1 MTIIEQIAH
10 VWDAFQRSHPVIRS
24 QFWTALALTVL
35 QWVLLILAFSTEL
48 DRFNAFRLAL
58 GPAGSGQV
66 AFYMLAPFFLLPK
79 GRPRTRMFVW
89 FFFTIHFVL
98 EFVRAV
104 FIYDQPS
111 MFAPPSYWWV
121 VMIALFLVFV
131 ASLYLPSVSRF
142 LKQAAQDGK

>member
-1 MTIIEQIAH
+1 MKDQITH
-10 VWDAFQRSHPVIRS
+10 LWHAFQDAHPVIRS
-24 QFWTALALTVL
+24 QFWLAFALTAL
-35 QWVLLILAFSTEL
+35 QWVLLMLAFLTES
-48 DRFNAFRLAL
+48 DRFNAFRIVL

-66 AFYMLAPFFLLPK
+66 AFYLLAPLFLLPK

-89 FFFTIHFVL
+89 FFFTIHLVL

-111 MFAPPSYWWV
+111 MFAPPSYWWIIMV
-121 VMIALFLVFV
+121 AFFLIFV

-142 LKQAAQDGK
+142 LSQAAEAHE